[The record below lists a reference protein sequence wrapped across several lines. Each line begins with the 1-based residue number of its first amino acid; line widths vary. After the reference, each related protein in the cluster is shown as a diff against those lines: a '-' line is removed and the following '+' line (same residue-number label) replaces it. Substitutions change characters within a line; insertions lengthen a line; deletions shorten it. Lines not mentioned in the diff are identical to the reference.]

1 MKLKTFNG
9 LNMADI
15 MRQIKKELGDD
26 AVIISSRT
34 QDDGSLRVSAAIED
48 QAVPEP
54 VEVIDDFVDGIEDP
68 AALFGGI
75 RDYGALPDP
84 DLDAQLDHVAKT
96 LIRHNVPGFVQDKI
110 MSRAE
115 AGAAGDAETILQAAF
130 ADVFRFDPLPV
141 DSYERPMMLVGQ
153 PGAGKTTTIAKLAA
167 RAVMNRLK
175 PVVITADTVRAGA
188 VEQLAAYLRVLDLE
202 LIKVNNPEQLKKA
215 LDDHRNADQVL
226 IDCPGL
232 NAFDPAAMKELHAY
246 IRVAP
251 MDLIVT
257 LPGGMDMEESTEIA
271 RAFAVLGAKWL
282 LPTRIDMSRR
292 LGGLLA
298 AAEQGNLSFVGMG
311 HKPDIAGGVVD
322 LDAAT
327 LARIFLPPK
336 GGEKK

>member
-1 MKLKTFNG
+1 MRLKTYNG
-9 LNMADI
+9 PNMAEI

-34 QDDGSLRVSAAIED
+34 QDDGSLRITAAIED
-48 QAVPEP
+48 QPVPEP
-54 VEVIDDFVDGIEDP
+54 VIVADDYGDGIEDP

-75 RDYGALPDP
+75 RDYGDLPDP
-84 DLDAQLDHVAKT
+84 DLDSRLDHVAKM
-96 LIRHNVPGFVQDKI
+96 LIRHNVPGFLQDKI
-110 MSRAE
+110 MSHAE
-115 AGAAGDAETILQAAF
+115 ANPKGTAAQMLNTAF
-130 ADVFRFDPLPV
+130 AEVFRFDPLPT
-141 DSYERPMMLVGQ
+141 DHYERPMMLVGQ

-167 RAVMNRLK
+167 RAVMNNLK
-175 PVVITADTVRAGA
+175 PVVITADTTRAGA
-188 VEQLAAYLRVLDLE
+188 VEQLAAYMRVLNLD

-215 LDDHRNADQVL
+215 LNDNKNADQIL

-232 NAFDPAAMKELHAY
+232 NAFDASAMKELHAY
-246 IRVAP
+246 IRTAP

-292 LGGLLA
+292 LGGILA

-311 HKPDIAGGVVD
+311 HKPDIADGFVD
-322 LDAAT
+322 LDAKS
-327 LARIFLPPK
+327 LAQIFLPPHTGDK
-336 GGEKK
+336 R